1 MVLFM
6 LNSYTLGK
14 KYRSIYGEIGY
25 LGFAL
30 KYSHK
35 TSGRGE
41 LKQK

>member
-1 MVLFM
+1 MVLF

-14 KYRSIYGEIGY
+14 NRGSIYGEIGY

-35 TSGRGE
+35 TSGGGE
-41 LKQK
+41 LK